1 MLLKLKL
8 QRSAADRG
16 RLYNQVVEMCEFM
29 KLTFKKDNNP
39 KRFSSESE
47 SNLVQK
53 SGVKIEVSESFF
65 AV

>member
-1 MLLKLKL
+1 
-8 QRSAADRG
+8 
-16 RLYNQVVEMCEFM
+16 M
-29 KLTFKKDNNP
+29 KLTFKEDNNP

>member
-1 MLLKLKL
+1 
-8 QRSAADRG
+8 
-16 RLYNQVVEMCEFM
+16 M

-65 AV
+65 CSLTVARARNVVGINFFKNH